1 VNNAKPAQLFGQ
13 IAQIQRME
21 RGKLSVMREGPEG
34 TYYKHQAWE
43 NGKNLS
49 RYVSSDQAAAV
60 QQAIDGYHK
69 FQELTEQYAQQ
80 VIDKTRAE
88 LATDSKKKK
97 YRLRSK
103 SSWPKTRKSSS

>member
-1 VNNAKPAQLFGQ
+1 
-13 IAQIQRME
+13 ME

-49 RYVSSDQAAAV
+49 RYVASDQAAAV

-80 VIDKTRAE
+80 VIDNTRAE

-97 YRLRSK
+97 YRRRSK

>member
-1 VNNAKPAQLFGQ
+1 
-13 IAQIQRME
+13 ME

-49 RYVSSDQAAAV
+49 RYVANDQASAV

-80 VIDKTRAE
+80 VIDNTRAE

-97 YRLRSK
+97 YRRRSK